1 MKIFRSVISTAL
13 ILSILLT
20 ALISC
25 SSNKG
30 DEAENKG
37 LDISNYTIVRQDS
50 MKTAHVQNVVTFK
63 KLILEYTGA
72 DLTVKS
78 DWIGR
83 NETLDESGAE
93 ILIGKTN
100 RTASIEALAELEDKE
115 DSAYIIRSTG
125 NKIVIVG
132 KTDETLRKALKIF
145 MNSYIM
151 TSKGGNKL
159 NIESDHNELS
169 NVNAESIIFDNMT
182 EFFVEYQTDLASPRK
197 GTSLSYS
204 YETLIQL
211 NHNGKNNGTLI
222 ASHAGLFGMSS
233 DNGYKI
239 YKSTDDGNTWEHIS
253 TAIDRY
259 TVGVSD
265 CVLQPCLYELPV
277 DMGDFKAGTLF
288 LGGCSRGSS
297 RLGKQFSSITLYYS
311 TDLGETWK
319 AYYTMATG
327 GNAESRTGVWEPF
340 FIYEESTGRVY
351 CYYSDETG
359 EKNGATAQ
367 KLVYRYTTDMKN
379 WSEVGTAISCD
390 EPNYR
395 PGMISIAKMGN
406 GEYYMTYEMC
416 GLSGCPIYAK
426 KTTKLD
432 DWGDISD
439 YGTKV
444 MAGKKSMGSAPW
456 CAWTPAGGECGTLVV
471 VAHHMVDGGPSIY
484 GTGTDMFLSFDYGKT
499 FIAIENPIPFRQL
512 ENSKCGYSS
521 FVGFSADGST
531 MYYMNN
537 PPCSDNEKETQAK
550 VVFMRIKI
558 W

>member
-1 MKIFRSVISTAL
+1 MKIIKSAISLLLLASVM
-13 ILSILLT
+13 LT
-20 ALISC
+20 ALASC
-25 SSNKG
+25 GAGNDKNEIKG
-30 DEAENKG
+30 I
-37 LDISNYTIVRQDS
+37 DISGYTIVRQDS
-50 MKTAHVQNVVTFK
+50 MNTAHVQNVVTFK
-63 KLILEYTGA
+63 KKLLEYTGA

-115 DSAYIIRSTG
+115 DSAYIIRVTG

-132 KTDETLRKALKIF
+132 KTTDTLRKALKIF
-145 MNSYIM
+145 INSYIL
-151 TSKGGNKL
+151 TSKGGNML
-159 NIESDHNELS
+159 NLESTHNELS
-169 NVNAESIIFDNMT
+169 NVNPDSVMFDNMT
-182 EFFVEYQTDLASPRK
+182 EFYVEYTTDFVIPRK
-197 GTSLSYS
+197 GTNLSYS
-204 YETLIQL
+204 YETLIEL

-222 ASHAGLFGMSS
+222 ASHAGLFGTST

-239 YKSTDDGNTWEHIS
+239 YKSTDNGNTWEHIS
-253 TAIDRY
+253 TAVDRH
-259 TVGVSD
+259 TPGASD

-277 DMGDFKAGTLF
+277 DMGDFKKGTLF
-288 LGGCSRGSS
+288 LGGCSRGNS
-297 RLGKQFSSITLYYS
+297 RNGGQFSAIALYYS

-319 AYYTMATG
+319 AYHTLAMG
-327 GNAESRTGVWEPF
+327 GTADSRTGVWEPF
-340 FIYEESTGRVY
+340 FIYEERTGRVY

-359 EKNGATAQ
+359 DKNGDRAQ
-367 KLVYRYTTDMKN
+367 KLVYKYTTDMKN
-379 WSEVGTAISCD
+379 WSDVGIAISCD
-390 EPNYR
+390 EQNYR

-416 GLSGCPIYAK
+416 GISHCPIYAK

-484 GTGTDMFLSFDYGKT
+484 GTGTDMFLSFDYGET
-499 FIAIENPIPFRQL
+499 FVAIENPIPFRQL

-537 PPCSDNEKETQAK
+537 PPCSDSESENQAK
-550 VVFMRIKI
+550 VVFTRIKI